1 VNGLGSIERALL
13 AALFLGFFETTIA
26 FTLGSQ
32 YRDVFSLIIMILI
45 LVIRA
50 QGLLGKKVRGR

>member
-1 VNGLGSIERALL
+1 MMNPPIADTKQYTQKHETTDEVNGLGSIERALL

-32 YRDVFSLIIMILI
+32 
-45 LVIRA
+45 
-50 QGLLGKKVRGR
+50 